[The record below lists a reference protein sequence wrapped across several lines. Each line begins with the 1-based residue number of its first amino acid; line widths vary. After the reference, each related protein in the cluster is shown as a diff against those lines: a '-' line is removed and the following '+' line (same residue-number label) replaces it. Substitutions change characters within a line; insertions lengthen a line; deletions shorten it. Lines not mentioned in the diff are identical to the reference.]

1 MEGSDYLGTSID
13 KASSSDQEFEVDA
26 LIQET
31 IKESEKLGFKKEKK
45 EETFKATP
53 IIHEK
58 KEARPV
64 KTEINLP
71 AAESKKVPLQASPT
85 YQLKDYKAGDIVEG
99 VIVKVDPSGLMVD
112 IGYKSEGLIE
122 PLALSPGETT
132 DMFKAGQKIHVFIE
146 KLENKEGFVILSKE
160 RADEEVRWQKIYE
173 AFKGKR
179 VLEGKVINVVK
190 GGLILEVLGVRG
202 FIPAS
207 QVIKKPDQNI
217 EELKDQTLPVKVIEI
232 NRRQGK
238 VVFSHKL
245 AAGESH
251 RVDKSKLLEGLE
263 TGQVRKGKITSIKSF
278 GVFVDLGGIEGLVHV
293 SELSWKR
300 IPNPADLV
308 KIGEEIEVLIL
319 GIDKEKGKISL
330 GRKELE
336 PDPWVEAQKLYRV
349 GEVVKAKIL
358 RFAKFG
364 AFAELEKGL
373 EGLIHISEITDKPI
387 QKPEDALTVNQEVE
401 VKILR
406 VIPEEQKIGLSIR
419 AVTESALPKEDHPKE
434 PENKVTIGDAIK
446 EKLVQQETKEQT
458 AE

>member
-1 MEGSDYLGTSID
+1 MEGSDYLGTSIG
-13 KASSSDQEFEVDA
+13 KGNGSDPGFELDA
-26 LIQET
+26 LINET
-31 IKESEKLGFKKEKK
+31 IKESEKLGYKKEKK

-53 IIHEK
+53 IIHEQ
-58 KEARPV
+58 KEAKPI
-64 KTEINLP
+64 KTESQAP
-71 AAESKKVPLQASPT
+71 AAESKKVPLQSSPT

-99 VIVKVDPSGLMVD
+99 VIVKADPSGLMVD
-112 IGYKSEGLIE
+112 IGYKSEGLVE

-132 DMFKAGQKIHVFIE
+132 DMFKIGQKIHVFIE

-160 RADEEVRWQKIYE
+160 RADEEVRWKKIYD
-173 AFKGKR
+173 AFKGR
-179 VLEGKVINVVK
+179 RSLEGKVINVVK

-207 QVIKKPDQNI
+207 QVIKKPEQNI

-245 AAGESH
+245 AAGEAP
-251 RVDKSKLLEGLE
+251 RVDKSKLLEGLT
-263 TGQVRKGKITSIKSF
+263 TGEVRKGKITSIKSF

-300 IPNPADLV
+300 IPNPADVFKVGDEL
-308 KIGEEIEVLIL
+308 EVLIL

-336 PDPWVEAQKLYRV
+336 PDPWVEALKLYRV
-349 GEVVKAKIL
+349 GDVVKAKIM

-401 VKILR
+401 VKVLR

-419 AVTESALPKEDHPKE
+419 AVNESTPPPKEERAKE

-446 EKLVQQETKEQT
+446 DKHAQEAKDQA